1 MVNENI
7 ALVQDFVSA
16 FNRFDLDAVE
26 DMMAP
31 DIFYHNIPFAPC
43 IGRRAFRDFMTG
55 FPAVSASWVIH
66 AIAANGDTVLT
77 ERTDKF
83 FMADKSTISV
93 RVMGAFEIENGKI
106 SKWRDYFDP
115 AESANVEPASV

>member
-1 MVNENI
+1 VNENI
-7 ALVQDFVSA
+7 ALVENFISA

-31 DIFYHNIPFAPC
+31 EIFYHNIPFAPC
-43 IGRRAFRDFMTG
+43 IGRRAFREFMKG
-55 FPAVSASWVIH
+55 FPAVSASWVVH
-66 AIAANGDTVLT
+66 AIAATGDCVLT

-83 FMADKSTISV
+83 FMKDGSTISV
-93 RVMGAFEIENGKI
+93 RVMGTFEIENQKI

-115 AESANVEPASV
+115 AEAINSQPAPA